1 MIQHFQE
8 FRRIELDEMIVSK
21 DKKIFTLENHI
32 NELEDEIR
40 RLQYSLNE
48 VIETGEQIK
57 QLSYEKIEQFK
68 TIEAHRNKYLFLLT
82 YINKLTPQTKFAIYV
97 PLISPSL

>member
-1 MIQHFQE
+1 MTQYFQE

-68 TIEAHRNKYLFLLT
+68 MIEAHRNKYLFLFT
-82 YINKLTPQTKFAIYV
+82 YIK
-97 PLISPSL
+97 